1 VIQIDHVTKRFG
13 DTVAVDDL
21 SLEIPRGEIFA
32 VLGRNGAGKTTTI
45 KMIAG
50 LLRPGAGT
58 VRVCGFD
65 AHRQPFEAKS
75 RLAYVPDQPFLY
87 DKLTAREFLHFTAD
101 LYRLGRGRE
110 REARIDELV
119 RLFEMED
126 YLDELAEAYSH
137 GMKQRVV
144 LAAALLHRPE
154 VLVVDEPLVGLDPQ
168 NARLVKSI
176 FREETRRGTTLFMS
190 THTLPVAEEV
200 ADRIGILHEG
210 RLIALGTMAELR
222 SRGRSDG
229 RLEDVFFS
237 ILEGAGETGPAP
249 GPAAPP
255 AGAAP

>member
-1 VIQIDHVTKRFG
+1 MIEIDHVSKRFG

-21 SLEIPRGEIFA
+21 SLRIPRGELFA

-50 LLRPGAGT
+50 LLRPDAGAIA
-58 VRVCGFD
+58 VCGFD
-65 AHRQPFEAKS
+65 AHRRPFEAKS

-101 LYRLGRGRE
+101 LYRLGRGAE

-119 RLFEMED
+119 GLFEMGG

-176 FREETRRGTTLFMS
+176 FREEARRGATLFMS

-210 RLIALGTMAELR
+210 RLIAVGTMAELR
-222 SRGRSDG
+222 ARGRSEG
-229 RLEDVFFS
+229 RLEDIFFS
-237 ILEGAGETGPAP
+237 ILAEAGDPGPGPAP
-249 GPAAPP
+249 SGA